1 MIYYA
6 GHGIL
11 DRESA
16 EGFWLPANAE
26 ADSQVE
32 WVPVSTVTRTLRAS
46 SAKHVLVIADSCYSG
61 TLTRAAPAALQT
73 GAERHGELERL
84 SRKRARKAL
93 TSGGL
98 EPVYDGGG
106 DGHSVFTRALLE
118 VLRQNREIIDGY
130 QLYAKLRPG
139 VIKNSKQTPAY
150 ATVRFAGDEDG
161 DFLLVP
167 THPAPAPSGGGEP
180 AAATAVELA
189 FWAAVQKSDD
199 PEDLRAYLE
208 RYREGSFAALARNR
222 LKRLGRVAARSSDL
236 AGAWKTDV
244 LEYSNQV
251 TDVHYAF
258 DLKAIG
264 ERLVGKVAFVR
275 NSGQRVDKGILDG
288 QISEN
293 RFSFRTSHKIW
304 RSELEL
310 HANAAPSFKRTKVAY
325 SVFYYGTLKA
335 DLLHITRQDERGD
348 VPEEFLARR
357 VAGKSLP

>member
-1 MIYYA
+1 MKCNCEVRPLRQQFAWFTALLIVVTLGGGTARAAGRIDFGRYHALVIGINEYSHLRKLETAVNDASAIHDVLRRDYGFQSSLLLNPTRNQLVRALDKLRAELTENDNLVIYYA

-150 ATVRFAGDEDG
+150 ATVRFAGDEGG

-167 THPAPAPSGGGEP
+167 THPAPAPCYSW
-180 AAATAVELA
+180 TAM
-189 FWAAVQKSDD
+189 
-199 PEDLRAYLE
+199 
-208 RYREGSFAALARNR
+208 
-222 LKRLGRVAARSSDL
+222 
-236 AGAWKTDV
+236 
-244 LEYSNQV
+244 
-251 TDVHYAF
+251 
-258 DLKAIG
+258 
-264 ERLVGKVAFVR
+264 
-275 NSGQRVDKGILDG
+275 QRV
-288 QISEN
+288 
-293 RFSFRTSHKIW
+293 
-304 RSELEL
+304 
-310 HANAAPSFKRTKVAY
+310 
-325 SVFYYGTLKA
+325 
-335 DLLHITRQDERGD
+335 
-348 VPEEFLARR
+348 
-357 VAGKSLP
+357 